1 MDQYTEYALSLV
13 AYNVYKESVIN
24 ENRLS
29 KIIGIKGPITI
40 QQAEDYTIDKYMLLF
55 VSEGLKSITF
65 EGKVYTPELY
75 PDIDAKMPLIIFPI
89 SYAKKTNSLMM
100 EFDGGILDPIKV
112 EIQYIDTDKSIYDGK
127 KQAELNAKIEPRIL
141 CGIDLIN
148 LYWNDATPDVVATAI
163 NVYGVFG
170 YKTVNFKNEPIK
182 RLAMSFKEVE
192 SHFKS
197 ITGLAFGE
205 YYLEIIQYN
214 KDNRLIATTAVQI
227 QIRSR

>member
-1 MDQYTEYALSLV
+1 
-13 AYNVYKESVIN
+13 
-24 ENRLS
+24 
-29 KIIGIKGPITI
+29 
-40 QQAEDYTIDKYMLLF
+40 
-55 VSEGLKSITF
+55 
-65 EGKVYTPELY
+65 
-75 PDIDAKMPLIIFPI
+75 
-89 SYAKKTNSLMM
+89 M

-127 KQAELNAKIEPRIL
+127 KQAELNAKIDPRIL

-148 LYWNDATPDVVATAI
+148 LYWNDATPDVVSTTI
-163 NVYGVFG
+163 NVYGLFG
-170 YKTVNFKNEPIK
+170 YKPNTGEPNK
-182 RLAMSFKEVE
+182 RMAMSFKEVE

-214 KDNRLIATTAVQI
+214 KDNRVIATTAVQI